1 MHAAVLVVD
10 DNPINRQLTADILS
24 SRGFTVIQAA
34 DAVSAMDLLE
44 RSRPDAAL
52 LDVQMPG
59 MNGIE
64 AIIAIRRHADP
75 AVASTPIAAMTAL
88 AMPGDKERCL
98 EAGADVYLPRPV
110 HLQTLIEQV
119 TRLVKIRPRP

>member
-75 AVASTPIAAMTAL
+75 AVASTPIAAMTSL

-98 EAGADVYLPRPV
+98 EAGADIYLPRPV

-119 TRLVKIRPRP
+119 TYLVKIRLRP